1 MIADHDQ
8 DWYDR
13 MKKPQFRIDTD
24 KRILLGCYEIPGYG
38 GASTAS
44 YKLFETMQEDGFD
57 VLYLNLIGEQDED
70 YLRYMFG
77 EDLGNPKG
85 LPNVYNC
92 SVNGPDYTP
101 HQDLVDLIRD
111 LSPDILVGIGWIA
124 ALLMKRAA
132 PEKRSIFLTTGCQRV
147 KDNIC
152 TGKVEDFISLNETI
166 QRPTNNSGLL
176 HSIFEKEAAKI
187 SNLIVTH
194 SYMIRFLH
202 ERFFPSYSEKIYSDV
217 IWFAEWIYKDALN
230 YSGLRK
236 PFYERDIDI
245 LFIASSWSR
254 PEKNYKLVK
263 EIVSN
268 SKGLD
273 IHIVGEAEEKL
284 PNAKHHGLVTKR
296 EDLFG
301 LLGGAKTVVCP
312 SLFDA
317 APGILFEAS
326 ALGCN
331 VIASKNCG
339 NWEICN
345 ETLLVDPFKLDNFLD
360 KLKLSLQKKYEDN
373 IEYFIRTDSYKNLI
387 DTISV
392 F

>member
-1 MIADHDQ
+1 
-8 DWYDR
+8 
-13 MKKPQFRIDTD
+13 MKKPQFSIDTD

-38 GASTAS
+38 GASTAG

-57 VLYLNLIGEQDED
+57 VLYLNLIGEQDEG
-70 YLRYMFG
+70 YFRYMFG
-77 EDLGNPKG
+77 ENLGNPKE

-101 HQDLVDLIRD
+101 HQKLIDLIRD
-111 LSPDILVGIGWIA
+111 ISPDVLIGVGWIA

-132 PEKRSIFLTTGCQRV
+132 PEKRSIFLTSGCQRV
-147 KDNIC
+147 KDNILS
-152 TGKVEDFISLNETI
+152 GKIKDFITLNEYI

-187 SNLIVTH
+187 SNLIITH
-194 SYMIRFLH
+194 SDMIRYLH
-202 ERFFPSYSEKIYSDV
+202 QHFFPSYTEKIYSDV

-230 YSGLRK
+230 YSGLQR
-236 PFYERDIDI
+236 PFYERDIDA

-263 EIVSN
+263 DILSN
-268 SKGLD
+268 SKGLS
-273 IHIVGEAEEKL
+273 IHIVGELEEKL
-284 PNAKHHGLVTKR
+284 VGAECHGLVTKR

-301 LLGGAKTVVCP
+301 LIGRAKTVVCP

-326 ALGCN
+326 AMGCN
-331 VIASKNCG
+331 IIASKNCG

-345 ETLLVDPFKLDNFLD
+345 EALLVDPFKLDNFLE
-360 KLKLSLQKKYEDN
+360 KLSLSLQKKYEDN
-373 IEYFIRTDSYKNLI
+373 MEYFMQTESYKNLM